1 MRKSLD
7 RVLRTA
13 AAAAAALLCAV
24 APAQAAFYS
33 GEWDPLYGLPFVGS
47 GPVGYNLGWRGEVQV
62 FVPDACANASGVRN
76 YGLTSSC
83 TQNSYIQSATVEL
96 YDAGT
101 LASKGTLTFLTTP
114 MSVLALH
121 FSGSQLL
128 SLATLPSSWE
138 QANLSSTPPV
148 APFFSLLFVDP
159 TYSSVLRLLGF
170 SDEIPSGYAGPL
182 LLSHPTTDLDN
193 LEIEN
198 WPDLLRA
205 IMTISQ
211 IDISDVASPEG
222 RPTYPNGFLFSFAA
236 PPAAAPEPGSLALV
250 ALALVLTGW
259 FLRKRPAG
267 QAQPLRG

>member
-1 MRKSLD
+1 MRKFLD
-7 RVLRTA
+7 RTLRAA

-47 GPVGYNLGWRGEVQV
+47 GSIGYDLGWRGEVQV
-62 FVPDACANASGVRN
+62 FVPDACANASGIRN
-76 YGLTSSC
+76 YGLASSC
-83 TQNSYIQSATVEL
+83 AQGSYIQSATVDL
-96 YDAGT
+96 YDAT
-101 LASKGTLTFLTTP
+101 TSEAKGTLSFSTAA

-121 FSGSQLL
+121 FNGSQLL

-138 QANLSSTPPV
+138 QATLSLSPPV

-159 TYSSVLRLLGF
+159 AYSGVLRALGF
-170 SDEIPSGYAGPL
+170 STEIPSGYAGPL

-193 LEIEN
+193 LEIN
-198 WPDLLRA
+198 DWPDLLRA

-211 IDISDVASPEG
+211 IDVSDVASEEG
-222 RPTYPNGFLFSFAA
+222 RPTYPNGGFLFGLAAAA
-236 PPAAAPEPGSLALV
+236 PVPEPGSLALV

-267 QAQPLRG
+267 QAQPLLG